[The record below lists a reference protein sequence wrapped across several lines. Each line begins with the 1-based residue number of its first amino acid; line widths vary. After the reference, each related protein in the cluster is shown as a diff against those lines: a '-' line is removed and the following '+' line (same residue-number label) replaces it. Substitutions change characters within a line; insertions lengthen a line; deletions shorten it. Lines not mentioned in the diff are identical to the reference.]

1 MPGAPRA
8 TMVANVLLVALGG
21 ALGAVLR
28 WSIAPPADATGWPHG
43 TLVVNLLGS
52 LLLGVVAVLLAA
64 SVMSREQALLVGTG
78 LLGAFTTMSTYALEL
93 VRLSEEGAWSLAA
106 AYFLVTALGCPLM
119 AWIGWTAAS
128 SAFP

>member
-1 MPGAPRA
+1 
-8 TMVANVLLVALGG
+8 
-21 ALGAVLR
+21 
-28 WSIAPPADATGWPHG
+28 
-43 TLVVNLLGS
+43 
-52 LLLGVVAVLLAA
+52 LLGVVAVLLAA

-128 SAFP
+128 SAFQ